1 MIKKLLLGFLFFISV
16 YTFAQQDKKW
26 SVEANYSII
35 PADGLGGADDI
46 FELGIKYRLADFN
59 FFNLGLSLNGGFS
72 NEKFHFPNVDGELN
86 TYYLQPR
93 IFSEFSI
100 PGIEKLKPSLAIG
113 YSIVNEDSSVVSLG
127 EDFSGKNTNGGFNF
141 NIGLSYDFTKRF
153 FVQAQYDFINLNVK
167 DEIDFE
173 GETIQRDFTEKL
185 NNIKLG
191 IGFRF

>member
-46 FELGIKYRLADFN
+46 FELGIKYRFTDFN

-72 NEKFHFPNVDGELN
+72 NEKFDIPNVEGKLN

-93 IFSEFSI
+93 IFSEISI
-100 PGIEKLKPSLAIG
+100 PGINRLRPNISLG
-113 YSIVNEDSSVVSLG
+113 YSLVNEDSSVISMG
-127 EDFSGKNTNGGFNF
+127 DDFSGNSTNGGFNI
-141 NIGLSYDFTKRF
+141 NLGLMYDISDQF
-153 FVQAQYDFINLNVK
+153 FIQAQYDFINLNIK

>member
-46 FELGIKYRLADFN
+46 FELGIKYRFTDFN

-72 NEKFHFPNVDGELN
+72 NEKFDIPNVEGKLN

-93 IFSEFSI
+93 IFSEISI
-100 PGIEKLKPSLAIG
+100 PGINRLRPNISLG
-113 YSIVNEDSSVVSLG
+113 YSLVNEDSSVIFMG
-127 EDFSGKNTNGGFNF
+127 DDFSGNSTNGGFNI
-141 NIGLSYDFTKRF
+141 NLGLMYDISDQF
-153 FVQAQYDFINLNVK
+153 FIQAQYDFINLNIK